1 MFSWLAK
8 AMLNRNMAR
17 LREGDYAAV
26 LKIDAKDIRFRF
38 PGDSSWAAENRQPRR
53 PWTLAAALRGDGP
66 KVDADEIIA
75 QGPPW
80 NMTLCVRGI
89 SYLDTEDGR
98 AYENRYVMWGRMSW
112 GLLRE
117 YEVYRTLRRP
127 RRSMSTYRSA
137 RAPRSPQPRQHRGP
151 ACNWDCGSTR
161 RSCHPPALDPGERSA
176 SRRRR
181 DEQPA
186 GVRG

>member
-17 LREGDYAAV
+17 LREGDYVSV

-38 PGDSSWAAENRQPRR
+38 PGDSSWAAEIDNRDDHGRWLRR
-53 PWTLAAALRGDGP
+53 FVDTGLKL
-66 KVDADEIIA
+66 DADEIIA

-98 AYENRYVMWGRMSW
+98 VYENRYVMWGRMSW

-117 YEVYRTLRRP
+117 YEVYEDTQA
-127 RRSMSTYRSA
+127 TK
-137 RAPRSPQPRQHRGP
+137 
-151 ACNWDCGSTR
+151 
-161 RSCHPPALDPGERSA
+161 ALDEYLSQRESISVAPT
-176 SRRRR
+176 
-181 DEQPA
+181 
-186 GVRG
+186 